1 MSQIGLIQVT
11 LKLSEIAGFLYEE
24 VPSYS
29 TGHLVSDI
37 GGALGLVLGLSILD
51 CLVFSGIVL
60 RKALRAISMFSRVL
74 QKTYNVTYVNTF
86 LVSKSEEEPNQV

>member
-1 MSQIGLIQVT
+1 MAFFQRIIQSGSGSNMSQIELIQVT
-11 LKLSEIAGFLYEE
+11 LKLSESFGFLYEE

-51 CLVFSGIVL
+51 CLVFE
-60 RKALRAISMFSRVL
+60 FH
-74 QKTYNVTYVNTF
+74 F
-86 LVSKSEEEPNQV
+86 NQ